1 MNDTD
6 LKVKQQIVDKI
17 KSSTNILV
25 TVSKDPSVDELS
37 AALGL
42 ATLLNKIDKHATAIF
57 SGLIP
62 PAITFL
68 NPDNVFENSADSLRD
83 FIIALDKEKADHLR
97 YKVEG
102 DVVKIFITPYRTTIS
117 DDDLE
122 FSQGDYNVELVLAL
136 GVDNQGHLDEALSA
150 HGRILHDVTVATFSA
165 GEQASQLGSLDWR
178 DQNASSLSEM
188 VVSISESLK
197 TDKSLLDKQIAT
209 ALLTGI
215 VAATDRFSNTR
226 TSARVMTMAADLMAA
241 GADQQLIAAK
251 LQESHEINSIPAKS
265 AENNIETPTTSEAS
279 EEPPVEYH
287 EQSTLPPSGS
297 LTITHDTDNGAE
309 QIAESTLAPVDATA
323 SVDATLS
330 DTTSLPQSEPIDYSG
345 STIAPAYVPEEPIQ
359 SAVSTTPDATV
370 EPLLG
375 GVLNATADQ
384 AADDA
389 RRELEEQQNK
399 TILTHSYLGNPET
412 TLTSPTPINSIGQAE
427 DIQNVD
433 IFANAPMS
441 SGEPMV
447 DLPLPPI
454 APQLPSD
461 FTTLPPPPLP
471 DFNVPASLPDLNSS
485 PTPITND
492 PSQFRIPG
500 Q

>member
-1 MNDTD
+1 MNEAD
-6 LKVKQQIVDKI
+6 LKIKQQIVDKI
-17 KSSTNILV
+17 KNSTNILV

-136 GVDNQGHLDEALSA
+136 GVDDQGHLDDALSA
-150 HGRILHDVTVATFSA
+150 HGKILNDVTVATFSA
-165 GEQASQLGSLDWR
+165 GDKSSQLGSLDWH
-178 DQNASSLSEM
+178 DEGASSLSEM
-188 VVSISESLK
+188 VANIADSLK
-197 TDKSLLDKQIAT
+197 VDKTLFDKQIAT

-226 TSARVMTMAADLMAA
+226 TSAKVMTLAADLMAA

-251 LQESHEINSIPAKS
+251 LQESHEINTMPVNPNDDTATSTVP
-265 AENNIETPTTSEAS
+265 EETEK
-279 EEPPVEYH
+279 PVEDQ

-297 LTITHDTDNGAE
+297 LTIAHDLEPETE
-309 QIAESTLAPVDATA
+309 QSVESTIAPVDTTA
-323 SVDATLS
+323 SVDTTLS
-330 DTTSLPQSEPIDYSG
+330 DTLASPQPEPIDYSG
-345 STIAPAYVPEEPIQ
+345 STIAPAYVLDEP
-359 SAVSTTPDATV
+359 AMATTSTMPDATV

-389 RRELEEQQNK
+389 RKELEEQQNK

-412 TLTSPTPINSIGQAE
+412 TITPVAPINSIGQPE

-441 SGEPMV
+441 TGEPMV
-447 DLPLPPI
+447 DLPLPP
-454 APQLPSD
+454 APPQLPTD
-461 FTTLPPPPLP
+461 FSTLPPPPLP
-471 DFNVPASLPDLNSS
+471 DFNVPASIPDLSQ
-485 PTPITND
+485 PTVPVANDD